1 MTRPTASSTAAR
13 RSRKSLL
20 PAFLWRS
27 GQLLAALSLV
37 NWGAPILLSE
47 RSPEVLLRQGLMEA
61 FQTEA
66 TPERLILDMDA
77 ALAAG
82 EIDDA
87 LLLKE
92 AADLAGV
99 TLPQRQLDRLAA
111 ETTRLAQAR
120 RTAYDCGRGFILGAG
135 EGAAGIGCAVIS
147 DFSVV
152 GDVRD
157 LARELPKE
165 NPNDLIVGLAAVGLA
180 LEAGMLV
187 SLGATAPA
195 KTGVS
200 VAKSAARSGLLSG
213 PLARELRVAVGEA
226 VDLGRLRRGGRVEE
240 AGGLLRADGLGR
252 LTRPMGDLKAVYDV
266 GGWRATRQVLKI
278 SDSADDVAD
287 GARAARALRA
297 DSAPVMRV
305 LGKGALR
312 GTKIVMRGAW
322 KIASAIFAVIAGI
335 FQILL
340 VARDLLRASL
350 RLVWWGLKGFVRAFL
365 AGVRPDPR
373 PAPRPAPP
381 SSARPAPRAAP
392 EPARLTAA
400 SPPRLDAPLEIPSA
414 RPAFAD
420 PAPQA

>member
-1 MTRPTASSTAAR
+1 MSLMTPQTTLSAAAR
-13 RSRKSLL
+13 TSRLL
-20 PAFLWRS
+20 PALLWRS
-27 GQLLAALSLV
+27 GQFLVALSLV

-47 RSPEVLLRQGLMEA
+47 RSPEHLLRQGLMEA
-61 FQTEA
+61 FQAEA
-66 TPERLILDMDA
+66 TPEKLTLDMDA

-87 LLLKE
+87 VLLKE
-92 AADLAGV
+92 AADLAGIA
-99 TLPQRQLDRLAA
+99 LPQRQLDRLAA
-111 ETTRLAQAR
+111 ETTGFAQAR
-120 RTAYDCGRGFILGAG
+120 RTAYDCGRGFILGSG
-135 EGAAGIGCAVIS
+135 DGAAGIGCAVVS

-152 GDVRD
+152 GDLRD

-213 PLARELRVAVGEA
+213 PLARELRGAVGEA
-226 VDLGRLRRGGRVEE
+226 VDLNRLRRTGRAEE
-240 AGGLLRADGLGR
+240 AGELVRAQGLTR
-252 LTRPMGDLKAVYDV
+252 LTRPMGDLKTVYDA

-287 GARAARALRA
+287 AARAARALKA

-312 GTKIVMRGAW
+312 GTKIVVRGAW
-322 KIASAIFAVIAGI
+322 KVASAIFAVIAGI

-340 VARDLLRASL
+340 VARDLLRGSL
-350 RLVWWGLKGFVRAFL
+350 RLGWWTLKSFFKAFRA
-365 AGVRPDPR
+365 GIRPR
-373 PAPRPAPP
+373 PRSAAPPQAPRP
-381 SSARPAPRAAP
+381 
-392 EPARLTAA
+392 TAA
-400 SPPRLDAPLEIPSA
+400 APPRLDAPLELPPPRRA
-414 RPAFAD
+414 LPH
-420 PAPQA
+420 APPHAPHGALREKAL